1 MGTKVEI
8 VSYDASWPLE
18 FEKIRQDLQLL
29 LPGKSLDIEH
39 IGSTAV
45 VGLSAKPCIDVDII
59 LGDLTEMDFC
69 RAALEDAGYEPRG
82 SRYGDGVW
90 AFLRRGALPHQRLSV
105 CPPDSLTHTRRVLFR
120 DRLRENSDLALQYQ
134 RLKLQLVQR
143 YEYDGDAYTR
153 AKTDFIN
160 TIIDAAVRD
169 L

>member
-8 VSYDASWPLE
+8 VPYDASWPLE
-18 FEKIRQDLQLL
+18 FEKIRQDIQIL
-29 LPGKSLDIEH
+29 LPGKFLDIEH

-59 LGDLTEMDFC
+59 LDDLTEMDFC

-90 AFLRRGALPHQRLSV
+90 AFLRRGALPHQRLYV